1 MPKLKRVLPPLGKE
15 FGKSDLDRIGYFH
28 EPRVTPFDKYKGV
41 PVKFREGIEKGRQM
55 IPGPPL
61 KLFEEKFMRIFEGEA
76 LYDPFRKVPKKQ
88 LVPVKGV
95 IWPSAPAKKHS
106 TPGDYYGCF
115 EKISYFSPALIK
127 PKKARPEL
135 PNVRIKPNPKGGP
148 GYANICLSPFP
159 AHAHEPYDPPEKK
172 PKVKEMYRVFQTT
185 HAPMDYFP
193 PNPYKALHIG
203 STYVRPREVK
213 PKILGP
219 NRLIVPFPKKPG
231 GSHAG
236 CFDKFPI
243 HYADPYDRVEPKK
256 PKIPKPTRIFISG
269 GPPLRSKFT
278 SSIINKITNVSC
290 NLNNYVTY
298 TPRVYPLEK

>member
-1 MPKLKRVLPPLGKE
+1 M
-15 FGKSDLDRIGYFH
+15 FS
-28 EPRVTPFDKYKGV
+28 
-41 PVKFREGIEKGRQM
+41 VK
-55 IPGPPL
+55 
-61 KLFEEKFMRIFEGEA
+61 EA
-76 LYDPFRKVPKKQ
+76 L
-88 LVPVKGV
+88 
-95 IWPSAPAKKHS
+95 
-106 TPGDYYGCF
+106 
-115 EKISYFSPALIK
+115 
-127 PKKARPEL
+127 
-135 PNVRIKPNPKGGP
+135 
-148 GYANICLSPFP
+148 
-159 AHAHEPYDPPEKK
+159 
-172 PKVKEMYRVFQTT
+172 RVFQTT

-203 STYVRPREVK
+203 STYVRPHEIK

-243 HYADPYDRVEPKK
+243 HYTDPYDIEPKK

-278 SSIINKITNVSC
+278 SSIINQITNVSC